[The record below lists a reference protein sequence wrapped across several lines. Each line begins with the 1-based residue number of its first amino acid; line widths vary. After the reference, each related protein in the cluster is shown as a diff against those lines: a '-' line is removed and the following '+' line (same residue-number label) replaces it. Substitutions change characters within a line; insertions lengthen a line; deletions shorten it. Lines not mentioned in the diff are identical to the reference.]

1 MSATIEGRSEELL
14 QAKNFCLV
22 STIRSDGS
30 VHSAPV
36 WVDVQDGRPVLN
48 TAEGRAWPRNLER
61 DPRVTLTVQNMD
73 NPYEYV
79 AIRGRV
85 AERTHD
91 GADEH
96 IDAMAKKYLGQ
107 DTYPFRQPGEQRVII
122 KVDPGVRARLGRLS
136 RCDPS
141 SRAAQQPPPQRR
153 GARLG
158 AQPLVA
164 QSQLSRGAR
173 PAARTRCGRAGATAS
188 PPRARS
194 AYAR

>member
-1 MSATIEGRSEELL
+1 MSATIEGRSKELL

-30 VHSAPV
+30 VHAAPV
-36 WVDVQDGRPVLN
+36 WVDLQDGRPVLN

-73 NPYEYV
+73 NPYEYLS
-79 AIRGRV
+79 IRGRV
-85 AERTHD
+85 AERTGE

-122 KVDPGVRARLGRLS
+122 RVDPEDVHVWGG
-136 RCDPS
+136 
-141 SRAAQQPPPQRR
+141 
-153 GARLG
+153 
-158 AQPLVA
+158 
-164 QSQLSRGAR
+164 
-173 PAARTRCGRAGATAS
+173 
-188 PPRARS
+188 
-194 AYAR
+194 